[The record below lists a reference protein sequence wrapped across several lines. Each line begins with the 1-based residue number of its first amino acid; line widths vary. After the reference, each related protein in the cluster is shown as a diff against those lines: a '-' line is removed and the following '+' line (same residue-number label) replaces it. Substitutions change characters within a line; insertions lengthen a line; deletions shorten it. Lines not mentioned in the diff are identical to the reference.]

1 LFDRSLDHRLDLFTR
16 SIGYL
21 RGESILS
28 LSKNPLVLRGFF
40 KKKLSLYKV
49 ITMPSTDRA
58 TAWSVTIN
66 NPNAS
71 DEENMASA
79 RQLGWVVDGQLE
91 KGDNGTPHFQM
102 MLRTPQVRFSQVK
115 KMFPRGHIEIA
126 RNVVALGQYVRKEET
141 RVGEL
146 PKSERYVTSQTAF
159 LALVVDTLEK
169 DERVNKQNR
178 VRYDEKCKFYDPAGF
193 IALRAL
199 DDAVSCLIY
208 KGYYCVE
215 SFAVNPA
222 IRKLWDKFYI
232 PIISRRQTDRQTEEK
247 IISEGGITED
257 ASTQTY
263 DETEEERDSQESE
276 SSGRGS
282 ASVHSGDEGDSCSE
296 GSEEDSDEDDG
307 QED

>member
-1 LFDRSLDHRLDLFTR
+1 
-16 SIGYL
+16 
-21 RGESILS
+21 
-28 LSKNPLVLRGFF
+28 
-40 KKKLSLYKV
+40 
-49 ITMPSTDRA
+49 MPSTDRA

-79 RQLGWVVDGQLE
+79 RQRGWVVDGQLE

-102 MLRTPQVRFSQVK
+102 ILRTPQVRFSQVK

-146 PKSERYVTSQTAF
+146 PKSDRYVTSQTAF

-169 DERVNKQNR
+169 DDRVDK
-178 VRYDEKCKFYDPAGF
+178 RYRIQLNENCKFYDPAAF

-215 SFAVNPA
+215 SLAVNPA

-257 ASTQTY
+257 DSTCEDVVTEASIGTK
-263 DETEEERDSQESE
+263 ESE
-276 SSGRGS
+276 CIGGSEASDDSS
-282 ASVHSGDEGDSCSE
+282 DQGDSSSE
-296 GSEEDSDEDDG
+296 GSEEDSYEDDG